1 MRVKRRSNSSRRQP
15 RQRAKSNPDVGAF
28 WYSFCC
34 AEYWLHHATEN
45 NIREEDDRKIYQ
57 KLNTPFVEATLLTLL
72 IVEIILSGVD
82 VFLERLVS
90 WSRME
95 MRSTFC
101 GFGDPSSSGDIY
113 CYGSGDAFNTSSST
127 YYVDRIDELKDK
139 IRVMQIMSLLT
150 VVFSIVTVILFA
162 AESFMFMYYLGR
174 KFCKYPLLV
183 LDLIFVLLSLM
194 CLLVDLAYAI
204 SFCENKVSLASEFY
218 KTYFQDNPDEATSCV
233 IPSELFN
240 TSSIDHSY
248 ACENQVT
255 SKYVKHA
262 GRLLL
267 VFRLWRLIRVFKSIF
282 EHQEK
287 KSRLEASHASAMAKF
302 VAKTT
307 LMLRQQREKDNA
319 YLNQVLGKKWSLL
332 LGVVR
337 GDRLK
342 EKRKKKSSVI
352 SMSSNSDPEPA
363 IGMSHEG
370 VIHDIGSTFRNVLN
384 DVAISKRRQSGRR
397 RGTVSSHM
405 THDIH
410 IVVKTVRSI
419 LFHKMKILRHTE
431 QFNTSTGT
439 QWSREMGQKERTKI

>member
-1 MRVKRRSNSSRRQP
+1 MRVNRLSSAP
-15 RQRAKSNPDVGAF
+15 GEPTQRAKTKKDTDKDAGAF
-28 WYSFCC
+28 WYSCCC
-34 AEYWLHHATEN
+34 AEYWLHHATEQ
-45 NIREEDDRKIYQ
+45 NIREEDDRVIYQ

-82 VFLERLVS
+82 VFLERLIE
-90 WSRME
+90 WSRMD

-101 GFGDPSSSGDIY
+101 GFGGPSTSDEIY
-113 CYGSGDAFNTSSST
+113 CYGTGDAFNTSSST
-127 YYVDRIDELKDK
+127 FYIDRIDELKDE
-139 IRVMQIMSLLT
+139 IQVMQIMSLLT

-162 AESFMFMYYLGR
+162 AESLMFMYYLGR

-183 LDLIFVLLSLM
+183 LDLIFVLLSLL
-194 CLLVDLAYAI
+194 CLLVDLAYAM
-204 SFCENKVSLASEFY
+204 SFCENKVSLASDFY
-218 KTYFQDNPDEATSCV
+218 ETYFQDNPDEATSCA
-233 IPSELFN
+233 IPSEFYD
-240 TSSIDHSY
+240 TSSADQSY
-248 ACENQVT
+248 ACDNQVT

-319 YLNQVLGKKWSLL
+319 YLNQMLGKKWSIL

-342 EKRKKKSSVI
+342 EERKKKSTVI
-352 SMSSNSDPEPA
+352 TMSSKSDPEPA
-363 IGMSHEG
+363 IGVSYEG
-370 VIHDIGSTFRNVLN
+370 MIHDIGSTFRNVLN
-384 DVAISKRRQSGRR
+384 DVAISKRRYSGRR
-397 RGTVSSHM
+397 RGTMSSNM

-410 IVVKTVRSI
+410 IVVKTVRVV
-419 LFHKMKILRHTE
+419 FYFTR
-431 QFNTSTGT
+431 
-439 QWSREMGQKERTKI
+439 